1 MESVKCRTIFPWRKR
16 FRGAR
21 RYYAKLH
28 QRAGAFSFALGD
40 TDWYDMHHVHFD
52 FYGHGRRGVKHHRQ
66 HLRAL
71 FTAFRRVLAQVRS
84 SGRPVQVFVG
94 LSPVCWPEGD
104 ALYIHTPNP
113 NGSEFPYGFP
123 DVSWGVRPP
132 AFLRDFVAG
141 EPWEI
146 GVLERERKQWFV
158 VRDRP
163 AIVESEVADAI
174 RQT

>member
-1 MESVKCRTIFPWRKR
+1 VSALAYHVVVKCRTIFPWRRR

-21 RYYAKLH
+21 RYYSKLH
-28 QRAGAFSFALGD
+28 QRAGVFSFALGE

-52 FYGHGRRGVKHHRQ
+52 FFGHGRRGVKHHRE

-71 FTAFRRVLAQVRS
+71 FTAFRRVSAQVAS

-94 LSPVCWPEGD
+94 ISPVCRPEED
-104 ALYIHTPNP
+104 ALYIHTSNP
-113 NGSEFPYGFP
+113 NGSAFPYGFP
-123 DVSWGVRPP
+123 DVSWDARPP

-146 GVLERERKQWFV
+146 GVLEREGKRWFV
-158 VRDRP
+158 VVTARHR
-163 AIVESEVADAI
+163 EG
-174 RQT
+174 